1 MMNDLINFNEILM
14 LLMIPM
20 LIPAVL
26 LIAALVSLFSIVRH
40 QKQMIRQN
48 DEIIRLLI
56 KQQHTKE

>member
-1 MMNDLINFNEILM
+1 MMSDLINFNEVLM

-26 LIAALVSLFSIVRH
+26 LIAALVWLFSIVRN

-48 DEIIRLLI
+48 EEIIRLLI
-56 KQQHTKE
+56 RQQHK

>member
-1 MMNDLINFNEILM
+1 MSDLINFNEVLM

-26 LIAALVSLFSIVRH
+26 LIAALVWLFSIVRH

-56 KQQHTKE
+56 RQQHTKE